1 MQGSRAPV
9 NKKNKWFEKGSN
21 CSRFVKHKKSGCSEW
36 ITTSKIIKLPLITV
50 WEYSMQYQRIVIK
63 NQIKP

>member
-50 WEYSMQYQRIVIK
+50 WEYSMQ
-63 NQIKP
+63 